1 MTGTHREARRGLAI
15 SVSCLALA
23 LLPSGSG
30 SIIGAPNSVAP
41 SDVAVVVGEGRP
53 GNDPDL
59 AAVSPAV
66 PADPD
71 VSSASSAWSAAS
83 ATPPTSTAPAL
94 VPDSADAGDAFD
106 AEGETTDARH
116 RPPPNAKNTTNTT
129 DTAIPRYTGQVVVKL
144 GASPGPGGEAD
155 DEARVAQGITGA
167 ATAAGIS
174 VSVGR
179 QTASGASVVDVGGTD
194 PQVAAQRLAMQV
206 GVEYAVPER
215 RFTAAIAPGHH
226 PFDARWH
233 LREIRAPQAWSTAT
247 GAGVTVAVV
256 DSGSLPHPD
265 LTGRYLPG
273 YDVVTDPADA
283 RDGSGRDPDPRDHG
297 DWHAPG
303 ECDATT
309 SANSSWHGLHV
320 SSIIAARTNHRL
332 GTAGVAPQARILP
345 VRVLGRCGGTET
357 DVTDGI
363 VWAAG
368 GTVPKAPVNP
378 NPAKIIN
385 VSLGGPGTC
394 SAEEQTAIDIA
405 RGRGALVVVAA
416 GNDGRSVSAF
426 SPANCRGVLA
436 VASTTSAG
444 VRASHSNYG
453 PAIAVAAP
461 GVAIWGLSNSS
472 ARSPSAQWV
481 AVPRSG
487 TSTAAPHVSATA
499 ALVWSLAPSL
509 SADQVRRIL
518 VATAAPFGERTAGL
532 GSGIIDAAAAVAQAR
547 PRHEAVP
554 ISTSSSSAARSGTGH
569 TRSPELMV
577 DTRSARDQREG
588 STKPSFVDD
597 DDVHGDR

>member
-1 MTGTHREARRGLAI
+1 MTGTHREARRGLAF

-53 GNDPDL
+53 GNDLDL
-59 AAVSPAV
+59 AAVSHAV

-71 VSSASSAWSAAS
+71 VSSASSTSP
-83 ATPPTSTAPAL
+83 ATPLTSTAPAIA
-94 VPDSADAGDAFD
+94 PDSADAGDAFD
-106 AEGETTDARH
+106 GEGATTDAGH
-116 RPPPNAKNTTNTT
+116 RPPANTT
-129 DTAIPRYTGQVVVKL
+129 DPTQTTNTAIPRFTGQVVVKL
-144 GASPGPGGEAD
+144 GASPGPGGEAA
-155 DEARVAQGITGA
+155 DEARAAQGITGA

-174 VSVGR
+174 VTVGR
-179 QTASGASVVDVGGTD
+179 QTASGASVVDVGDTD

-215 RFTAAIAPGHH
+215 RFTAAVAPDHP
-226 PFDARWH
+226 PFDGRWH
-233 LREIRAPQAWSTAT
+233 LRSIRAPQAWSTAT

-265 LTGRYLPG
+265 LTGHDLPG
-273 YDVVTDPADA
+273 YDMVTDPADA
-283 RDGSGRDPDPRDHG
+283 RDGSGRDTDPRDDG
-297 DWHAPG
+297 DWRTPG
-303 ECDATT
+303 ECDSTT

-320 SSIIAARTNHRL
+320 TSIIAARTNHRL

-368 GTVPKAPVNP
+368 GTVPKTPVNP

-394 SAEEQTAIDIA
+394 SAEAQTAIDIA

-416 GNDGRSVSAF
+416 GNDGRSVSTF

-436 VASTTSAG
+436 VASITRAG

-472 ARSPSAQWV
+472 ARSPSAQWG

-499 ALVWSLAPSL
+499 ALVWSLTPSL
-509 SADQVRRIL
+509 SAEGQRARTRPNDAPRWRR
-518 VATAAPFGERTAGL
+518 T
-532 GSGIIDAAAAVAQAR
+532 R
-547 PRHEAVP
+547 PHC
-554 ISTSSSSAARSGTGH
+554 
-569 TRSPELMV
+569 
-577 DTRSARDQREG
+577 
-588 STKPSFVDD
+588 
-597 DDVHGDR
+597 